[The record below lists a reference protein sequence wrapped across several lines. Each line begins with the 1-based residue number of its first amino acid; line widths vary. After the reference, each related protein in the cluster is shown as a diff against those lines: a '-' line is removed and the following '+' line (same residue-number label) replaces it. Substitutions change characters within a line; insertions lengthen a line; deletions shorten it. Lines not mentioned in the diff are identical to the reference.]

1 MEQAMRTLNIDNRNE
16 LFNGSTIGAKELK
29 ASMKTNTIKGFLLTN
44 GSLLAILAVLVFS
57 GLLINHTQP
66 TGNGMFGHSTT
77 TVSPFPIPTGVD
89 NPIVL
94 PNDLGLP
101 ASTNFITEFFSGN
114 TVAVPDVTI
123 TEGEFSDFNNLGVS
137 LSATVG
143 TRIDGSVIDQ
153 NGILDNN
160 TNHPAVAANSS
171 QNNTNVI
178 PDEEELQILESEPMI
193 DFPEFYQNLEY
204 PEILKRAGVEGKVV
218 VSLLIDEKGK
228 VLKTVIKSSTNN
240 QFNSAVI
247 NAVEKLTCK
256 PGIQNGSSVK
266 SWLMIPVVF
275 KLK

>member
-1 MEQAMRTLNIDNRNE
+1 MRTLNIDNRNE

-66 TGNGMFGHSTT
+66 TGIGIFGHGST

-94 PNDLGLP
+94 PNDLGLQ
-101 ASTNFITEFFSGN
+101 ASTNFITDYFVGN

-123 TEGEFSDFNNLGVS
+123 TEGEFSDFGNLGTS

-160 TNHPAVAANSS
+160 TNHPAVAANAN
-171 QNNTNVI
+171 QNSI
-178 PDEEELQILESEPMI
+178 IEEPKEGDFLPLESEPMI

-204 PEILKRAGVEGKVV
+204 PEILKRAGVEGKVI

-228 VLKTVIKSSTNN
+228 VLKTVIKSFLHLSKEFQRN
-240 QFNSAVI
+240 
-247 NAVEKLTCK
+247 LY
-256 PGIQNGSSVK
+256 
-266 SWLMIPVVF
+266 
-275 KLK
+275 